1 MFMISPSIDGVPLDD
16 IVGQRFLV
24 LARDDSGLTA
34 SAQWW
39 TKIGARLATLA
50 QLPTADGSL
59 KRWMDKRNANVV
71 VVRPDRYVLATGE
84 SLDAIRAEVKSLLAL
99 PAHAEA

>member
-1 MFMISPSIDGVPLDD
+1 M
-16 IVGQRFLV
+16 
-24 LARDDSGLTA
+24 
-34 SAQWW
+34 
-39 TKIGARLATLA
+39 
-50 QLPTADGSL
+50 
-59 KRWMDKRNANVV
+59 KRRMDKRNANVV